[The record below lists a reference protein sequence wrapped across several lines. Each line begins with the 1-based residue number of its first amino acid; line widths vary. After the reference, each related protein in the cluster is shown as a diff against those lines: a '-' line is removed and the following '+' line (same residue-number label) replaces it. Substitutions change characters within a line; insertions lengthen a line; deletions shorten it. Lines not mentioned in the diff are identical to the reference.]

1 MLTGKT
7 IGQLSNLNTSSLD
20 ILIPVELDGSTY
32 KTSLSDIKNTITGDI
47 TFEGIKI
54 IGAGTG
60 SGDGSNYSTLELVP
74 DNDLYG
80 NNQYLIIDPTTPNH
94 IHIRAG
100 GVIDSSSAY
109 LYLGGEKSNV
119 VVRNLDNSFN
129 EKHWVQINSQTG
141 STQHTWIF
149 DDDGILKLN
158 NGLGEIYAHPDSGS
172 VRIGT
177 AAENVAPNA
186 QIILG
191 GFNEVLK
198 IKSGPPLREWTFEG
212 NGDFTL
218 SGSIN
223 GANNLVTNDQTSSM
237 LSPYLL
243 ISQTG
248 SLVTNSVTLY
258 LLEAT
263 TDSITYTLPGSF
275 TEDPCRYSIVS
286 NTVNVSS
293 GWFNTSSYTFTPQKA
308 GYWEITATYDVYRNS
323 ESAMVIKK
331 NNGIVATAGSFG
343 AVAQQI
349 TKIVY
354 LNGSTDFI
362 NIFNVGGAA
371 NSRDQ
376 YAERSW
382 FQARWVGE

>member
-1 MLTGKT
+1 MTTKYIVNSEG
-7 IGQLSNLNTSSLD
+7 
-20 ILIPVELDGSTY
+20 LI
-32 KTSLSDIKNTITGDI
+32 
-47 TFEGIKI
+47 
-54 IGAGTG
+54 
-60 SGDGSNYSTLELVP
+60 
-74 DNDLYG
+74 
-80 NNQYLIIDPTTPNH
+80 
-94 IHIRAG
+94 
-100 GVIDSSSAY
+100 
-109 LYLGGEKSNV
+109 
-119 VVRNLDNSFN
+119 
-129 EKHWVQINSQTG
+129 
-141 STQHTWIF
+141 
-149 DDDGILKLN
+149 KLN
-158 NGLGEIYAHPDSGS
+158 NEYGEIYVDADSGS

-191 GFNEVLK
+191 GPDQILK
-198 IKSGPPLREWTFEG
+198 IVSGPPLREWTFES
-212 NGDFTL
+212 NGDFNL

-223 GANNLVTNDQTSSM
+223 L
-237 LSPYLL
+237 
-243 ISQTG
+243 TG
-248 SLVTNSVTLY
+248 SINGALNLATTGSNTFNGNQIISGALHVNGGIITVDTLGGDEGGEILLGKPETNTSLTGSGITIDSFQNRLRIFEAGGDNRGGYFDLTTLGNNVSTNLTTPTLY

-263 TDSITYTLPGSF
+263 SDAITYTLSGSF

-293 GWFNTSSYTFTPQKA
+293 SWFNTSTYTFTPQKS
-308 GYWEITATYDVYRNS
+308 GYWEITAAYDVYRNS
-323 ESAMVIKK
+323 EASMIIKK

-382 FQARWVGE
+382 FQAKWIGE